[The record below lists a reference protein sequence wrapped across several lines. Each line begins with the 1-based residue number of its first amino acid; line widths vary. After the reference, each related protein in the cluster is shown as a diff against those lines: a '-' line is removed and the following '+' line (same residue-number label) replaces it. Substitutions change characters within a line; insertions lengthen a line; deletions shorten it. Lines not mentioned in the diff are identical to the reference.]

1 MVILTCHYHIW
12 HCGAFFIRALGLS
25 QLQLCSSVH
34 ILRTHEHLIHMSLSS
49 CQTTSLQRTQRCGK
63 TSLMPEIKPWY
74 VYLTFQILQ
83 RLVQSSAW
91 HSGLH
96 DCPHPFI
103 NFAFVWS
110 SCAFTMGRSGSWNW
124 HTTSNMCSIYM
135 FQQVSEGDV
144 NEALRLMK
152 MSKVV
157 TVQHIVCQ
165 LSASSI
171 LCKFQISLEETA
183 GDDTTKLDP
192 ITAVYMVREF

>member
-1 MVILTCHYHIW
+1 
-12 HCGAFFIRALGLS
+12 
-25 QLQLCSSVH
+25 
-34 ILRTHEHLIHMSLSS
+34 
-49 CQTTSLQRTQRCGK
+49 
-63 TSLMPEIKPWY
+63 
-74 VYLTFQILQ
+74 
-83 RLVQSSAW
+83 
-91 HSGLH
+91 
-96 DCPHPFI
+96 
-103 NFAFVWS
+103 
-110 SCAFTMGRSGSWNW
+110 
-124 HTTSNMCSIYM
+124 M

-183 GDDTTKLDP
+183 GDTTKLDP

>member
-1 MVILTCHYHIW
+1 
-12 HCGAFFIRALGLS
+12 
-25 QLQLCSSVH
+25 
-34 ILRTHEHLIHMSLSS
+34 
-49 CQTTSLQRTQRCGK
+49 
-63 TSLMPEIKPWY
+63 
-74 VYLTFQILQ
+74 
-83 RLVQSSAW
+83 
-91 HSGLH
+91 
-96 DCPHPFI
+96 
-103 NFAFVWS
+103 
-110 SCAFTMGRSGSWNW
+110 
-124 HTTSNMCSIYM
+124 MCSIYM

-165 LSASSI
+165 LSASTI